1 MLIFSEEGTGAGA
14 PRLPSTHLFSVFVK
28 EGEELIKLGLNRV

>member
-14 PRLPSTHLFSVFVK
+14 RRLPATHLFSVFVK
-28 EGEELIKLGLNRV
+28 EGEELIKLRLTRD